1 VTGLKNFLKQHGLW
15 VLFAAAVLS
24 VALAVMSVLSAN
36 SSPLVNLTGMI
47 VSPFRAG
54 YTAIATWFN
63 DLQNYYKDTTDL
75 QAENAAL
82 RQQIAKNEETIREAE
97 AAVEE
102 NKRLHELLKLTQK
115 RRDLSDLEAAMVTEH
130 EVTNWT
136 SSLTLNKGTSLG
148 IEVGDCVIDE
158 CGNLVGI
165 IDQAGT
171 NWSTVLTLVDTDTS
185 LGAQVFRT
193 KDLGIAQGDFAL
205 MRENRLRMD
214 YLPADCRLLAGD
226 IVETS
231 GLLGNYP
238 SGLVIGSVEEV
249 QVDDSGASSYAILAP
264 EANFDALTEV
274 FVIKSFEIVT

>member
-1 VTGLKNFLKQHGLW
+1 MKNFLKQHGLW

-36 SSPLVNLTGMI
+36 SSPLVNLTGI
-47 VSPFRAG
+47 LVSPFRAG
-54 YTAIATWFN
+54 YTAVANWFN

-82 RQQIAKNEETIREAE
+82 RQQIAKDAETIREAE

-102 NKRLHELLKLTQK
+102 NKLLHKLLELTQK
-115 RRDLSDLEAAMVTEH
+115 RRDLSDIEAAMITEH

-148 IEVGDCVIDE
+148 VEVGDCVIDE
-158 CGNLVGI
+158 CGNLVGVVNK
-165 IDQAGT
+165 AGT

-193 KDLGIAQGDFAL
+193 KDLGVAQGDFSM
-205 MRENRLRMD
+205 MRENRLRLN
-214 YLPADCRLLAGD
+214 YLPADCRLLPGD
-226 IVETS
+226 LVVTS
-231 GLLGNYP
+231 GLNGYSP

-264 EANFDALTEV
+264 EVDFDALTEV